1 MSCVISERE
10 EIHRTT
16 GGKGLFPP
24 GFTPTN
30 KKLKAIGDMYKIMCA
45 DRPPPLAP
53 LEDDLSVVDEE
64 EAASIEQGNSVVSSS
79 IDAMDI
85 IVEEDNNDEDNNDE
99 DNNDED
105 NNDEVWEDD
114 LFSAKQAELAALTK
128 QLQEA
133 SNEIDELEE
142 VNSVVSGPKRQA
154 DRPVDKKRSHKKKK
168 IEAPAIA
175 PAAPV
180 VAKVAPKRK
189 VAMTDK
195 KMSVLR
201 KTADL
206 VKKSRYD
213 RPADSDIYV
222 LENFDLLDLSDDAI
236 HKLDNYISQI
246 SHSVN
251 IMANETINSM
261 INQGL
266 AIEKKCQLAQKANKK
281 LSKKQIYQY
290 LATFMK
296 LKGSEEANARWFQ
309 RRQAIAKIKDIL
321 DLGDYSYSLSANE
334 LMTMAPQ
341 ILQAHAEGLF
351 D

>member
-1 MSCVISERE
+1 MSCVISETKE
-10 EIHRTT
+10 NHRTT

-24 GFTPTN
+24 GFTPIN
-30 KKLKAIGDMYKIMCA
+30 QKLKAIGNMYDIMCA
-45 DRPPPLAP
+45 DRPPPLEP
-53 LEDDLSVVDEE
+53 LEDDLSVDE
-64 EAASIEQGNSVVSSS
+64 GNSV

-85 IVEEDNNDEDNNDE
+85 IVEADADDI
-99 DNNDED
+99 
-105 NNDEVWEDD
+105 DEVWEDD

-133 SNEIDELEE
+133 NDEIDELD
-142 VNSVVSGPKRQA
+142 VSSPKRQA
-154 DRPVDKKRSHKKKK
+154 DQPLKQKRSHKKKK
-168 IEAPAIA
+168 IEAPVIA

-206 VKKSRYD
+206 VKNSRYN

>member
-1 MSCVISERE
+1 MSCVISKRE
-10 EIHRTT
+10 ENHPTT

-24 GFTPTN
+24 GYIPTN
-30 KKLKAIGDMYKIMCA
+30 KKMKAIDNMLSIMCA

-53 LEDDLSVVDEE
+53 LDDDMSFDEE
-64 EAASIEQGNSVVSSS
+64 QDEVVSVEEEDAGIKEEDPTS

-99 DNNDED
+99 DNNE
-105 NNDEVWEDD
+105 EVWEDD

-133 SNEIDELEE
+133 NDELDEG
-142 VNSVVSGPKRQA
+142 NSVVSSPKRQA
-154 DRPVDKKRSHKKKK
+154 DQPLKQKRSHKKKK
-168 IEAPAIA
+168 IEAPVIA

-180 VAKVAPKRK
+180 VAKVPPKRK
-189 VAMTDK
+189 VPMTDK

-206 VKKSRYD
+206 VKNSRYD

-222 LENFDLLDLSDDAI
+222 LENFDLLDLSEDAML
-236 HKLDNYISQI
+236 KLDNYIRQI

-251 IMANETINSM
+251 IMANETINS
-261 INQGL
+261 IVNQGL
-266 AIEKKCQLAQKANKK
+266 AIEKKCQLAKKANKK
-281 LSKKQIYQY
+281 ATKKQIYND
-290 LATFMK
+290 LATFMN
-296 LKGSEEANARWFQ
+296 LKGSEEANSRWFQ

-341 ILQAHAEGLF
+341 IFQAHSEGLF

>member
-1 MSCVISERE
+1 MSCVISETKE
-10 EIHRTT
+10 NHRNT

-24 GFTPTN
+24 GFTPIN
-30 KKLKAIGDMYKIMCA
+30 QKLKAIGNMYDIMCA
-45 DRPPPLAP
+45 DRPPPLEP
-53 LEDDLSVVDEE
+53 LEDVVSVEE
-64 EAASIEQGNSVVSSS
+64 ENA

-85 IVEEDNNDEDNNDE
+85 IVEADADDI
-99 DNNDED
+99 
-105 NNDEVWEDD
+105 DEVWEDD

-133 SNEIDELEE
+133 NDEIDELD
-142 VNSVVSGPKRQA
+142 VSSPKRQA
-154 DRPVDKKRSHKKKK
+154 DQPLKQKRSHKKKK

-206 VKKSRYD
+206 VKNSRYN

>member
-1 MSCVISERE
+1 MSCVISKRE
-10 EIHRTT
+10 ENHPTT

-24 GFTPTN
+24 GYIPTN
-30 KKLKAIGDMYKIMCA
+30 KKMKAIDNMLSIMCA

-53 LEDDLSVVDEE
+53 LDDDMSFDE
-64 EAASIEQGNSVVSSS
+64 GNSVVSIEEGNA

-105 NNDEVWEDD
+105 NNEEVWEDD

-133 SNEIDELEE
+133 NDEIDELDEG
-142 VNSVVSGPKRQA
+142 NSVVSSPKRQA
-154 DRPVDKKRSHKKKK
+154 DQPLKQKRSHKKKK

-180 VAKVAPKRK
+180 VAKVPPKRK
-189 VAMTDK
+189 VPMTDK

-206 VKKSRYD
+206 VKNSRYD

-296 LKGSEEANARWFQ
+296 LKGSEETNARWFQ

>member
-1 MSCVISERE
+1 MSCVISETKE
-10 EIHRTT
+10 NHRTT

-24 GFTPTN
+24 GFTPIN
-30 KKLKAIGDMYKIMCA
+30 QKLKAIGNMYDIMCA
-45 DRPPPLAP
+45 DRPPPLEP
-53 LEDDLSVVDEE
+53 LEDDLSVDEE
-64 EAASIEQGNSVVSSS
+64 QDEVVSVEEENA

-85 IVEEDNNDEDNNDE
+85 IVEADAADDI
-99 DNNDED
+99 
-105 NNDEVWEDD
+105 DEVWEDD

-133 SNEIDELEE
+133 NDEIDELEE
-142 VNSVVSGPKRQA
+142 VNSVVSSPKRQA
-154 DRPVDKKRSHKKKK
+154 DQPLKQKRSHKKKK

-206 VKKSRYD
+206 VKNSRYN

>member
-1 MSCVISERE
+1 MSCVISETKE
-10 EIHRTT
+10 NHRNT

-24 GFTPTN
+24 GFTPIN
-30 KKLKAIGDMYKIMCA
+30 QKLKAIGNMYDIMCA
-45 DRPPPLAP
+45 DRPPPLEP
-53 LEDDLSVVDEE
+53 LEDDLSVDEE
-64 EAASIEQGNSVVSSS
+64 QDEVVSVEEENA

-85 IVEEDNNDEDNNDE
+85 IVEADAADDI
-99 DNNDED
+99 
-105 NNDEVWEDD
+105 DEVWEDD

-133 SNEIDELEE
+133 NDEIDELEE
-142 VNSVVSGPKRQA
+142 VNSVVSSPKRQA
-154 DRPVDKKRSHKKKK
+154 DQPLKQKRSHKKKK

-206 VKKSRYD
+206 VKNSRYN

>member
-1 MSCVISERE
+1 MSCVISKRE
-10 EIHRTT
+10 ENHPTT

-24 GFTPTN
+24 GYIPTN
-30 KKLKAIGDMYKIMCA
+30 KKMKAINNMLSIMCA

-53 LEDDLSVVDEE
+53 LDNDMSFDEE
-64 EAASIEQGNSVVSSS
+64 QDEVVSVEEEDAGIKEEDPTSIDA

-85 IVEEDNNDEDNNDE
+85 IVEEDNNDE

-133 SNEIDELEE
+133 NDEIDELD
-142 VNSVVSGPKRQA
+142 VSSPKRQA
-154 DRPVDKKRSHKKKK
+154 DQPLKQKRSHKKKK

>member
-1 MSCVISERE
+1 MSCVISKRE
-10 EIHRTT
+10 ENHPTT

-24 GFTPTN
+24 GYIPTN
-30 KKLKAIGDMYKIMCA
+30 KKMKAIDNMLSIMCA

-53 LEDDLSVVDEE
+53 LDDDMSFDEE
-64 EAASIEQGNSVVSSS
+64 QDEVVSVEEEDAGIKEEDPTSIDA

-85 IVEEDNNDEDNNDE
+85 IVEE

-133 SNEIDELEE
+133 NDEIDELEE

-168 IEAPAIA
+168 IEALAIA

-180 VAKVAPKRK
+180 IVKVPPKRK

-195 KMSVLR
+195 KMSVLQ
-201 KTADL
+201 KTAEL
-206 VKKSRYD
+206 LKKSRYD

-222 LENFDLLDLSDDAI
+222 LENFDLLDLSEDAML
-236 HKLDNYISQI
+236 KLDNYIRQI

-266 AIEKKCQLAQKANKK
+266 AIEKKCQLAKKANKK
-281 LSKKQIYQY
+281 ATKKQIYND
-290 LATFMK
+290 LATFMN
-296 LKGSEEANARWFQ
+296 LKGSEEANSRWFQ

-321 DLGDYSYSLSANE
+321 DLGDNSYSLSANE
-334 LMTMAPQ
+334 LMNMAPQ
-341 ILQAHAEGLF
+341 ILQAHSEGLF

>member
-10 EIHRTT
+10 ENHRTT

-24 GFTPTN
+24 GYIP
-30 KKLKAIGDMYKIMCA
+30 KSQKLKAIDNMLSIMCA

-53 LEDDLSVVDEE
+53 LDDDMSFDDVDEGISEDSVKE
-64 EAASIEQGNSVVSSS
+64 ENASIV
-79 IDAMDI
+79 AMDI
-85 IVEEDNNDEDNNDE
+85 IVEDDEIDE
-99 DNNDED
+99 
-105 NNDEVWEDD
+105 WEDD
-114 LFSAKQAELAALTK
+114 LFSAKEAELAALTK

-133 SNEIDELEE
+133 NDEIDELE
-142 VNSVVSGPKRQA
+142 VSGPKRQA
-154 DRPVDKKRSHKKKK
+154 DRAVDKKRSHKKKK
-168 IEAPAIA
+168 IEAVVIA

-180 VAKVAPKRK
+180 IAKVPPKRK
-189 VAMTDK
+189 TAMTDK

-201 KTADL
+201 KSADL
-206 VKKSRYD
+206 LKKSRYD

-222 LENFDLLDLSDDAI
+222 LENFDLLDLSDDAMR
-236 HKLDNYISQI
+236 KLDNYISQI

-281 LSKKQIYQY
+281 ATKKQIYHD
-290 LATFMK
+290 LATFMN
-296 LKGSEEANARWFQ
+296 LKGSEEANSRWFQ

-321 DLGDYSYSLSANE
+321 DLEEYSYSLTANE
-334 LMTMAPQ
+334 LMNMAPQ
-341 ILQAHAEGLF
+341 ILQAHSEGLF
-351 D
+351 N